1 MADMIYQNHLV
12 DPTYFYDAIEE
23 FSFNFTI
30 YTVTNK
36 TIDDYGNVKYT
47 YDNAIVRGSLQ
58 SDGTRLVQSQEG
70 NTTVVKYRFYCK
82 SLYRINIG
90 DIIEYK
96 NKYLRVDFVQD
107 YDEYGVRNCELTM
120 IQLTAYRDLRDY
132 IRYLNGE
139 VLV

>member
-30 YTVTNK
+30 YTVTNT

-47 YDNAIVRGSLQ
+47 YDNAIIRGSLQ

>member
-36 TIDDYGNVKYT
+36 TIDDYGNVKYA
-47 YDNAIVRGSLQ
+47 YDNAIIRGSLQ
-58 SDGTRLVQSQEG
+58 SDGTRLVQSKEG

>member
-47 YDNAIVRGSLQ
+47 YDNAIIRGSLQ
-58 SDGTRLVQSQEG
+58 SDGTRLMQSQEG

-90 DIIEYK
+90 DIIKYK

>member
-47 YDNAIVRGSLQ
+47 YDNAIIRGSLQ
-58 SDGTRLVQSQEG
+58 SDGTRLMQSQEG

>member
-1 MADMIYQNHLV
+1 MAEIYQNHV
-12 DPTYFYDAIEE
+12 IDPTYFYDCIEE

-47 YDNAIVRGSLQ
+47 YDNAIIRGSLQ

>member
-47 YDNAIVRGSLQ
+47 YDNAIIRGSLQ

-90 DIIEYK
+90 DIIKYK